1 VTLRS
6 MRVLRYLEEVARAGS
21 IRRAAERLYVT
32 PSALLRRIQDI
43 EEELGAPVFERTS
56 AGAQL
61 TAAGELFLGWIR
73 TQNAG
78 LRHVMSQI
86 ESLSGLRR
94 GEVRVSASQA
104 VARGFLLQE
113 IIDFRAQHPLVK
125 FHVTICDHGRAM
137 RALIAYETDL
147 VLVFRPPQ
155 AAELQPLMSIGQGLV
170 AVMSADH
177 PLAGRPSVRMREC
190 LEYEIGLVDSSFS
203 GREIIDEIV
212 ARSSVQLNP
221 IIEANS
227 FDLLVDLVRQ
237 SRIITFQI
245 DIGTLGWRQDPM
257 LAVVPVDERD
267 AAFGPLVL
275 GQLRGRALPLATA
288 KFGEQLAR
296 KLHEWRST
304 PSQDVPGIHA
314 DADAM
319 LQTD

>member
-1 VTLRS
+1 MTLRS

-21 IRRAAERLYVT
+21 VRRAAERLYVT

-73 TQNAG
+73 TQSSG

-113 IIDFRAQHPLVK
+113 IIAFRAQHPLIK
-125 FHVTICDHGRAM
+125 FHITICDHGRAM
-137 RALIAYETDL
+137 RALIDYETDL
-147 VLVFRPPQ
+147 ILVFRPPQ
-155 AAELQPLMSIGQGLV
+155 AAELQPLISIGQGLV

-177 PLAGRPSVRMREC
+177 PLASRKSVRMREC
-190 LEYEIGLVDSSFS
+190 LEYEIGLPDTSFS
-203 GREIIDEIV
+203 SREIIDEIV
-212 ARSSVQLNP
+212 AKSSVQLNP

-227 FDLLVDLVRQ
+227 FDLLVDLVRD

-245 DIGTLGWRQDPM
+245 DIGALGWRRDPT
-257 LAVVPVDERD
+257 LAVVPVDDRD

-275 GQLRGRALPLATA
+275 GQLRGRALPLAAA
-288 KFGEQLAR
+288 KFGEQLER
-296 KLHEWRST
+296 QLHEMRGVS
-304 PSQDVPGIHA
+304 PPDAPIFHA

-319 LQTD
+319 LQVD